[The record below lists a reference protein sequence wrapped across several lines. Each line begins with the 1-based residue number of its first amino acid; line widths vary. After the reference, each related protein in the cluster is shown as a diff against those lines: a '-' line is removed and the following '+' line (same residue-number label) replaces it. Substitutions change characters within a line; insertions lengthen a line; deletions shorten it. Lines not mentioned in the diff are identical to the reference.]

1 MVSGK
6 GMSAGA
12 IQLVLPAG
20 VPLLHPESQVFE
32 GMLAGW
38 RNQMLARNLAA
49 STIDSSLRHVRA
61 FQAHADVYPWSWTC
75 AMSDEWFADL
85 RGVHHIANSTVRS
98 YQVAVRGFCRFIT
111 DPAYGWAEE
120 CERRFGT
127 HPIQVINEVNA
138 AAHVADNEAVPRKR
152 AFTRKSC
159 KPCSTTPMTRSKHAA
174 LWAGRAGCRRSV
186 TPLC

>member
-1 MVSGK
+1 M
-6 GMSAGA
+6 AGA

-38 RNQMLARNLAA
+38 RNQMLLRNLVA
-49 STIDSSLRHVRA
+49 STIDSSLRYRVRA
-61 FQAHADVYPWSWTC
+61 FQAHADVYPGRGRARC
-75 AMSDEWFADL
+75 PDEWFADL

-98 YQVAVRGFCRFIT
+98 YQVAVRGSGPFIT

-127 HPIQVINEVNA
+127 HPIQVINEANA

-152 AFTRKSC
+152 AFTREEAS
-159 KPCSTTPMTRSKHAA
+159 PVR
-174 LWAGRAGCRRSV
+174 LR
-186 TPLC
+186 